1 MLQEEMEMLLRKAS
15 RQALALL
22 EKLEGVMGSLVM
34 GPHLTSSITHLM
46 CPQARSI
53 LQQLSRCLST
63 IPILLTR
70 TLVQGSETEYYFE
83 VHYPHYSTTS
93 L

>member
-1 MLQEEMEMLLRKAS
+1 MLLRKAS

-83 VHYPHYSTTS
+83 VLHSPHLSTATMRS
-93 L
+93 